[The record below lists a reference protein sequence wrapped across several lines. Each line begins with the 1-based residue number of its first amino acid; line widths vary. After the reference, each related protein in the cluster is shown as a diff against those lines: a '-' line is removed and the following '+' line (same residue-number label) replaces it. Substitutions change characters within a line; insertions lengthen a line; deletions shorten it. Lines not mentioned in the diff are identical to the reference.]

1 MITYLEREDPSKNSR
16 RFYALQVTQTIFGSW
31 ALIRIWG
38 RIGHQGGTRLESW
51 FDREH
56 KARDAAIKIQRTPWL
71 QVCGLIHFTRTSVTK
86 TAHLLSELF
95 ISH

>member
-1 MITYLEREDPSKNSR
+1 MITYLEYGDPSKNSY

-38 RIGHQGGTRLESW
+38 RIGCQGGTRLESW

-56 KARDAAIKIQRTPWL
+56 KAQNAAMKIKKTKERRGYRSVGQGNRTK
-71 QVCGLIHFTRTSVTK
+71 ITRHQES
-86 TAHLLSELF
+86 
-95 ISH
+95 